1 MEGKS
6 SVDGKNKKPWE
17 GVLLGGAG
25 HLKGLLCRWEEVW
38 FPSCHSL
45 MSLPLQVSNDTKQD
59 TIAAALEWQRKLEA
73 AEALLALRNSPLPPP
88 VSASPRQR
96 GNMPN
101 SYLPGRRPR
110 GGETWEVGWV
120 VVIWLYLGTL
130 SLNCLGS
137 DN

>member
-1 MEGKS
+1 MGYIILGYS
-6 SVDGKNKKPWE
+6 SVIVQNRAVHGPH
-17 GVLLGGAG
+17 LLQ
-25 HLKGLLCRWEEVW
+25 
-38 FPSCHSL
+38 P
-45 MSLPLQVSNDTKQD
+45 QVSNDTKQD

-110 GGETWEVGWV
+110 GSAGERG
-120 VVIWLYLGTL
+120 LQLRSPYLPPRSANSI
-130 SLNCLGS
+130 SLTGS
-137 DN
+137 LECMPFFT